1 MSRPKVK
8 HLDLDMAELEAI
20 LERTRSGPLS
30 EEEHHRLKAVVT
42 TLAHLTQELE
52 KKRTSIARLRN
63 LLFGPRTEKSGEV
76 LKKPA
81 ENSHSSGAGKEKKKK
96 PKGHGRNGANDYKA
110 LTLTKAD
117 QVMLK
122 KS

>member
-8 HLDLDMAELEAI
+8 RLDLDMAELEAI
-20 LERTRSGPLS
+20 LERTRSGPLC

-63 LLFGPRTEKSGEV
+63 LRPPDLRDYVLTPIFGKAPSNTMNSQRPRI
-76 LKKPA
+76 
-81 ENSHSSGAGKEKKKK
+81 NHSHAIS
-96 PKGHGRNGANDYKA
+96 
-110 LTLTKAD
+110 
-117 QVMLK
+117 
-122 KS
+122 

>member
-8 HLDLDMAELEAI
+8 HLDLNIDELEAI

-30 EEEHHRLKAVVT
+30 EEEHHRLKAVLT
-42 TLAHLTQELE
+42 TLARLTQELE

-63 LLFGPRTEKSGEV
+63 LLFGPRTEKSEDV

-81 ENSHSSGAGKEKKKK
+81 GSSGTTGKEKKKK